1 MRDCMLQ
8 AQPLKFQFLHTH
20 IVSAENM
27 KGSKIDCIN
36 PPGHPPQL
44 LHRAALSSLAV
55 SYVQYGGERGERGEG
70 QVWRE
75 GGVEGGC
82 EGKGE
87 RERRSGGRV

>member
-1 MRDCMLQ
+1 
-8 AQPLKFQFLHTH
+8 
-20 IVSAENM
+20 M

-44 LHRAALSSLAV
+44 LHRAALCSLAV

-75 GGVEGGC
+75 GGREGGVEGGV
-82 EGKGE
+82 
-87 RERRSGGRV
+87 REGGREGGREGEGVERWRREGVEERGGGRR

>member
-1 MRDCMLQ
+1 
-8 AQPLKFQFLHTH
+8 
-20 IVSAENM
+20 M

-44 LHRAALSSLAV
+44 LHRAALCSLAV

-75 GGVEGGC
+75 GGREGGVEGGVR
-82 EGKGE
+82 EGG
-87 RERRSGGRV
+87 REGGRVREWRDGGGKEWKREEGEGDRGE